1 MKRLE
6 IAAREYL
13 AVRRAM
19 GFKLRHQ
26 TWWLPDFV
34 AFLSAQRSTVIT
46 QDLAVRWAM
55 LPATRSRTWWRCRL
69 SAIRGFARY
78 RLASDPRTE
87 VPSTDLIPREPRQR
101 FVPYL
106 YSAADIARLMDGAR
120 ALDAPLRATTYASV
134 LGLLAATGMRVAEA
148 LSLGDDDIDWTRGIL
163 TIREG
168 KFGKSRHVPLHE
180 TTVVALKRYAKVRN
194 SLLRVR
200 HRAGFFV
207 SSTGARVLHQNF
219 HREFLRLLRSTGVGR
234 DARRRPRLHDLR
246 HTFAVNTLK
255 DWYRRG
261 YDVEQRLPVLS
272 TYLGHVSPATTYWY
286 LTATPELLTVVS
298 RRALRAW
305 EERP

>member
-101 FVPYL
+101 FVPCVEQAVA
-106 YSAADIARLMDGAR
+106 SRDAARVGV
-120 ALDAPLRATTYASV
+120 LDDHHCRRP
-134 LGLLAATGMRVAEA
+134 VAE
-148 LSLGDDDIDWTRGIL
+148 LGDQLERGIGVV
-163 TIREG
+163 E
-168 KFGKSRHVPLHE
+168 V
-180 TTVVALKRYAKVRN
+180 VVA
-194 SLLRVR
+194 
-200 HRAGFFV
+200 
-207 SSTGARVLHQNF
+207 
-219 HREFLRLLRSTGVGR
+219 
-234 DARRRPRLHDLR
+234 
-246 HTFAVNTLK
+246 
-255 DWYRRG
+255 
-261 YDVEQRLPVLS
+261 
-272 TYLGHVSPATTYWY
+272 
-286 LTATPELLTVVS
+286 
-298 RRALRAW
+298 
-305 EERP
+305 